1 MPRASRERERNLV
14 MELVIR
20 RTQADVKGVF
30 GGHKGVSFN
39 LYYRLVLTPEETALT
54 QKYRLDTHVLSKSGA
69 GLPETVADVI
79 SGVTQSIQS
88 VDILLSNEATAKRAC
103 DAFYKLILVAQ
114 SFGGEEVVKFP
125 LQDA

>member
-1 MPRASRERERNLV
+1 

-20 RTQADVKGVF
+20 RAQADVKGVF

-39 LYYRLVLTPEETALT
+39 LYYRLVLTQEEAALV
-54 QKYRLDTHVLSKSGA
+54 QRYRLDTHVLSKVGSGYM
-69 GLPETVADVI
+69 ETVADVI
-79 SGVTQSIQS
+79 RGVNQSVQS

-114 SFGGEEVVKFP
+114 SFGGEEIVKFP
-125 LQDA
+125 LQDS

>member
-1 MPRASRERERNLV
+1 

-79 SGVTQSIQS
+79 SGVNQSIQS